1 MIERSSA
8 AVTAY
13 GGLFVFVAAF
23 VLHMDNLDNAL
34 LGWDTYATI
43 IASRI
48 ESYADFL
55 GTFSEVMMDGRLA
68 FGDFYRPVGNLSIAV
83 DHAVWGLEPF
93 GYQLTNL
100 VLWSLSAS
108 LIFLLARRLLSG
120 EAIFGPVVA
129 VVFYVLHPAV
139 LSILSIAAR
148 RTETLQFIFI
158 LLTLIS
164 LPTSEKERSLRRQLL
179 AGLFAALAVASKET
193 GIIVLPLG
201 LIHQFLTIERAVLFD
216 RATAAIRALIPAG
229 VLIAGVLAARF
240 AVIGGTGGYHQA
252 AATSLI
258 ERMAT
263 FWQMYLQTVAV
274 TGAPSHSNAAGII
287 SVLILLALVS
297 VLVWLFRV
305 SQSWGQEQRRRVIG
319 LGAVGF
325 FWLLG
330 QIVLACMS
338 FQFSP
343 RYVVGM
349 VAGLALIL
357 AALAEGI
364 AITRGV
370 AHARRRSALAL
381 AAATLVLAMMP
392 GLAGSTLWYG
402 YPALAEAS
410 RIQKRELQ
418 VLADEIRTRP
428 PQNPVAITVRRQV
441 AISDKAVDHAWML
454 SPWGLQ
460 AWLEMSFPDTPYHVS
475 MNNNARP
482 SRSHWNLVLIP
493 GELERSR

>member
-1 MIERSSA
+1 MA
-8 AVTAY
+8 A
-13 GGLFVFVAAF
+13 
-23 VLHMDNLDNAL
+23 
-34 LGWDTYATI
+34 
-43 IASRI
+43 
-48 ESYADFL
+48 
-55 GTFSEVMMDGRLA
+55 
-68 FGDFYRPVGNLSIAV
+68 
-83 DHAVWGLEPF
+83 
-93 GYQLTNL
+93 
-100 VLWSLSAS
+100 
-108 LIFLLARRLLSG
+108 
-120 EAIFGPVVA
+120 
-129 VVFYVLHPAV
+129 
-139 LSILSIAAR
+139 
-148 RTETLQFIFI
+148 
-158 LLTLIS
+158 
-164 LPTSEKERSLRRQLL
+164 
-179 AGLFAALAVASKET
+179 
-193 GIIVLPLG
+193 
-201 LIHQFLTIERAVLFD
+201 
-216 RATAAIRALIPAG
+216 
-229 VLIAGVLAARF
+229 
-240 AVIGGTGGYHQA
+240 
-252 AATSLI
+252 
-258 ERMAT
+258 

-274 TGAPSHSNAAGII
+274 TGAPSHSTAAGTI

-297 VLVWLFRV
+297 VLIWLFRV

-319 LGAVGF
+319 LGAVGL

-364 AITRGV
+364 SITRGI
-370 AHARRRSALAL
+370 AHARRGPALAL

-441 AISDKAVDHAWML
+441 GITDKAVDHAWML

-460 AWLEMSFPDTPYHVS
+460 AWLEMSFPDTPYHIS
-475 MNNNARP
+475 RNNKARP